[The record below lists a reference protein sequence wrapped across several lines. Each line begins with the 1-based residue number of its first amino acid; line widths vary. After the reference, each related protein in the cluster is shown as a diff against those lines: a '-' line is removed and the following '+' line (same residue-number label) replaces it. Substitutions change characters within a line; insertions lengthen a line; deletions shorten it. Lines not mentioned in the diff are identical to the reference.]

1 MALPKFVT
9 VNEVGPREGMQFEKG
24 PIPTADKIRL
34 VDILSDCNFKSIEVT
49 SFVSPKWVPQMAD
62 AEEVAAGFRR
72 RPGTEYGC
80 VVLNSRGLERAVA
93 TGKFDIRGMVYAAA
107 SELFSKK
114 NMNRSIEESYA
125 ELVDR
130 IAAFKRLGVPLEQVG
145 IMAAFGCNYEGDVD
159 PNRVVAIV
167 ARMLDITREHGVDIT
182 TISLA
187 DTMGWATP
195 LTIRRLV
202 GMVQDRWPGKTLCLH
217 LHDTRGLG
225 LANAFAALEMGVTEL
240 DAAVGGL
247 GGCPYGGFKGAAGNI
262 VTEDLVHMCH
272 EMGIATG
279 VDLDKLILAAREAER
294 IVGHPLPGKLIQGA
308 PLSSYRAKARAA

>member
-9 VNEVGPREGMQFEKG
+9 ITEVGPREGMQFEKG
-24 PIPTADKIRL
+24 PIPTDAKIRL
-34 VDILSDCNFKSIEVT
+34 VDMLSDCSFKTIEVT

-62 AEEVAAGFRR
+62 AEEVARGFRR
-72 RPGTEYGC
+72 RPGTEYSC
-80 VVLNSRGLERAVA
+80 VVLNAKGLERAVA

-114 NMNRSIEESYA
+114 NMNRSIEESYV
-125 ELVDR
+125 ELETRVGV
-130 IAAFKRLGVPLEQVG
+130 FKELRLPLEQIG
-145 IMAAFGCNYEGDVD
+145 IMAAFGCNYEGDID
-159 PNRVVAIV
+159 PNHVVKIV
-167 ARMLDITREHGVDIT
+167 ARMLDITKSRGVDIN

-202 GMVQDRWPGKTLCLH
+202 GMIQDRWPKRTLCLH

-225 LANAFAALEMGVTEL
+225 LANAFAAMEMGVVEF

-272 EMGIATG
+272 EMGIETG
-279 VDLDKLILAAREAER
+279 IDLDKLILAAREAER
-294 IVGHPLPGKLIQGA
+294 IVGHPLPGKLIRGA
-308 PLSSYRAKARAA
+308 PLSSYRKARAAT

>member
-9 VNEVGPREGMQFEKG
+9 ITEVGPREGMQFEKG

-34 VDILSDCNFKSIEVT
+34 VDMLSDCSFKAIEVT

-62 AEEVAAGFRR
+62 AEQVAAGFKR
-72 RPGTEYGC
+72 RPGTEYSC
-80 VVLNSRGLERAVA
+80 VVLNARGLERAVA
-93 TGKFDIRGMVYAAA
+93 TGKFDIRGMVYVAA

-114 NMNRSIEESYA
+114 NMNRSLEESYA
-125 ELVDR
+125 ELVTR
-130 IAAFKRLGVPLEQVG
+130 IGVFKELRVPLEQIG

-159 PNRVVAIV
+159 PARVVGIV
-167 ARMLDITREHGVDIT
+167 ARMLDITQGHGVGIT

-202 GMVQDRWPGKTLCLH
+202 GMIADRWPQKTLCLH

-225 LANAFAALEMGVTEL
+225 LANAFAAMEMGVVEF

-247 GGCPYGGFKGAAGNI
+247 GGCPYGGFKGAAGNV

-272 EMGIATG
+272 EMGIETG
-279 VDLDKLILAAREAER
+279 IDLDKLVLAAREAER

-308 PLSSYRAKARAA
+308 PLSSYRNKARAA